1 MQDNPDA
8 SYLDPILVERMFYA
22 ERYAWLALTQD
33 MAAVMSVDGVF
44 EDVNLH
50 WEWFTGFTQSDL
62 LDNYLMEHIHYDD
75 RERALGEFQKL
86 ITSDIGTASFVFRF
100 LCKNATY
107 KRLNWN
113 VVFSPEHNMF
123 FCVVKDVTTP
133 DIDTAMRYAYRDI
146 LTGLYNRL
154 YLTDNLPGILSKA
167 REEDC
172 HLAIFFIDLDGFKQI
187 NDTYG
192 HRVGDVL
199 LKEVATRGT
208 RILSSN
214 DLLFRLGGDEFLA
227 IMGNCRDKDAM
238 GMTAQSFID
247 AISAPFELEGRILG
261 VGASVGI
268 AVFPDDTED
277 ADDLIHMADEAMYH
291 VKRSGKNAYAF
302 AADVAVLRAAD
313 HA

>member
-1 MQDNPDA
+1 MQHDPYDT
-8 SYLDPILVERMFYA
+8 SFLDPIMVERMFYA
-22 ERYAWLALTQD
+22 ERYAWFALSQD
-33 MAAVMSVDGVF
+33 MVAVMSVDGVF
-44 EDVNLH
+44 VDVNIH
-50 WEWFTGFTQSDL
+50 WERFTGLSQSEL

-100 LCKNATY
+100 LCKNGAY

-123 FCVVKDVTTP
+123 FCMVKDVTTP

-154 YLTDNLPGILSKA
+154 YLTDNLPYMLSKA
-167 REEDC
+167 EASGC
-172 HLAIFFIDLDGFKQI
+172 PVAIFFIDLDGFKQV

-199 LKEVATRGT
+199 LKEVARRGT
-208 RILSSN
+208 QVLSN
-214 DLLFRLGGDEFLA
+214 DDLLFRLGGDEFLV
-227 IMGNCRDKDAM
+227 IMGNCRDRTALSL
-238 GMTAQSFID
+238 TAQSLID
-247 AISAPFELEGRILG
+247 GISAPFELEGRVLG

-268 AVFPDDTED
+268 AVYPED
-277 ADDLIHMADEAMYH
+277 ATNAEDLIQKADEAMYH

-302 AADVAVLRAAD
+302 SCDMPAK
-313 HA
+313 